1 MMQVPGPDMVQTI
14 MKIGQSIIKG
24 AIIVVVTL
32 VLVKGFFIYMDS
44 EFDNDCTILNKISK
58 NPVLSDAVFREISFY
73 YREPKLLSNIGR
85 STGVVYIEEMDK
97 EIDINWD
104 QLGIPKRHAA
114 IEVKGKGV
122 NYSYIDPENV
132 EEIRIGFG
140 YRSHLVYALN
150 ANKKVGN
157 LQYDL
162 YVECN
167 DK

>member
-1 MMQVPGPDMVQTI
+1 
-14 MKIGQSIIKG
+14 MKIGQLIIKG
-24 AIIVVVTL
+24 TIIVVITL
-32 VLVKGFFIYMDS
+32 VLVKGFVIYMDS
-44 EFDNDCTILNKISK
+44 EFDDDCAILNRISK
-58 NPVLSDAVFREISFY
+58 DPVLSDAVFRKISFY

-104 QLGIPKRHAA
+104 QLGIPKRHAT

-140 YRSHLVYALN
+140 YRSHLVYVVN
-150 ANKKVGN
+150 TDKKVGN